1 MSEPVY
7 TTLQQIV
14 DQLEYCGY
22 ESKDGLHR
30 LEDNIAFIALK
41 ERAAAEGISMQ
52 DAARRA
58 IRDYIARSEH
68 RSRVSTATELI
79 LDVHADAIERLG
91 T

>member
-1 MSEPVY
+1 MAM
-7 TTLQQIV
+7 TL
-14 DQLEYCGY
+14 
-22 ESKDGLHR
+22 R
-30 LEDNIAFIALK
+30 LDERDHEALR

-68 RSRVSTATELI
+68 RSRVSAASELV

-91 T
+91 R